1 MLTSVTKE
9 EKGSKFSQNC
19 VTSLMYNH
27 YGNIWTGIFLRSVNG
42 HRSNLRVRSPHH
54 GSFRASRVV
63 PDIPALSGWTS
74 WRTLRVAPNSQWGS
88 VYGFTSIR
96 ALRKVRGQ
104 YHQQVNGS
112 SSMQVVPTVTLGCAG
127 AMERRQLLQFN
138 EIFVNCWSMGAIKQW
153 NNSLLPRDKKG
164 WKPLL
169 YVVAPYIKRA
179 AQFHWCKSC
188 LLMFVKCWWNWL
200 TPTYWLYQGLR
211 LNLGKS
217 KLDHHVIVTFLN
229 LKIR

>member
-1 MLTSVTKE
+1 MLTNVTKE
-9 EKGSKFSQNC
+9 EKGSKFSPNC

-27 YGNIWTGIFLRSVNG
+27 YGNIWTGIFLRPVNG

-112 SSMQVVPTVTLGCAG
+112 SSMPVVPTVTLGCAG

-138 EIFVNCWSMGAIKQW
+138 EIFVNCWSMGAIHVKQW
-153 NNSLLPRDKKG
+153 NNSLRVPRDKKN
-164 WKPLL
+164 KLKTTAL
-169 YVVAPYIKRA
+169 RCTSYIKRA
-179 AQFHWCKSC
+179 A
-188 LLMFVKCWWNWL
+188 
-200 TPTYWLYQGLR
+200 
-211 LNLGKS
+211 
-217 KLDHHVIVTFLN
+217 
-229 LKIR
+229 